1 MARPKIHPEANES
14 EPVEDVP
21 EAPPEPAPEPATD
34 PAPLAAS
41 VTKTPREWALERGH
55 FNAKPKGS
63 IRPGAKTMCA
73 WIYDSTKVHAG
84 WGKRSAADVQLTG
97 EQYDA
102 AVNAALNVSLG

>member
-1 MARPKIHPEANES
+1 MARPKTLPEQNES

-21 EAPPEPAPEPATD
+21 EVPPEPAPEPAPPP
-34 PAPLAAS
+34 PAAA

-55 FNAKPKGS
+55 FNARPKGS
-63 IRPGAKTMCA
+63 IRPGAKTMRA

-84 WGKRSAADVQLTG
+84 WGKRTAADVQLTG

>member
-1 MARPKIHPEANES
+1 MARPKTLPDMNEFESEASAPEAL
-14 EPVEDVP
+14 
-21 EAPPEPAPEPATD
+21 PEPEPP
-34 PAPLAAS
+34 PAAAS
-41 VTKTPREWALERGH
+41 ATKTPREWAAERGH

-63 IRPGAKTMCA
+63 IRPGAKTMRA

-84 WGKRSAADVQLTG
+84 WGKRTAADVQLTG